1 MSHNSF
7 NRYGLLAMVVPGA
20 LAVLATWRVEINLF
34 TLFGVHGFSLTGA
47 LVFLVLAL
55 TAGLLLSTV
64 FGWFGRLVQR
74 AFFGRIPGSFFL
86 ERASREAGL
95 LRVKLAHGAGHS
107 LDRNFP
113 QSFANAFRNYFKYET
128 ANDELRDRLCLSA
141 LAEHSTEVHRR
152 LERLEAGGQMRIN
165 LAGLFLLYAL
175 GRLAWILNA
184 GLAFTPLRI
193 AELALSLLLF
203 LGFVWSYLSLVGV
216 YYHELYLA
224 FFAMTVEE
232 NVDRPHVRLQTR
244 EDDRPRKRHHRRR
257 PDSGGGDRSS
267 GGGDRSSGG
276 GDRSSGGGNRSSGG
290 GNRSSDGRERSSGRG
305 DRSSDGRD
313 RSSGSGNRSSDGR
326 DRPPDGGQPPRE
338 G

>member
-1 MSHNSF
+1 MNHYSL
-7 NRYGLLAMVVPGA
+7 NRYGLLAMIVPGA

-34 TLFGVHGFSLTGA
+34 SLFGVRGFSLTGA

-74 AFFGRIPGSFFL
+74 SFFGRIPGSFFL

-113 QSFANAFRNYFKYET
+113 QSFANAFRTYFKYET

-141 LAEHSTEVHRR
+141 LAEHSAEVHRR
-152 LERLEAGGQMRIN
+152 LERLEAGGQMRMN

-175 GRLAWILNA
+175 GRLAWILSS

-193 AELALSLLLF
+193 VELALSLLLF

-224 FFAMTVEE
+224 FFALTVDE

-244 EDDRPRKRHHRRR
+244 ADDRPRQRHRRR
-257 PDSGGGDRSS
+257 KPDSGGGDRSS
-267 GGGDRSSGG
+267 GGGNRSSGG

-290 GNRSSDGRERSSGRG
+290 RDRSSGGG

-313 RSSGSGNRSSDGR
+313 R
-326 DRPPDGGQPPRE
+326 PPGGGQPPRE

>member
-1 MSHNSF
+1 MNHYSF
-7 NRYGLLAMVVPGA
+7 NRYGLLAMVLPGA

-34 TLFGVHGFSLTGA
+34 ALFGVHGFGINGA

-55 TAGLLLSTV
+55 TAGLLLTTV
-64 FGWFGRLVQR
+64 FGWFGRLFQR

-128 ANDELRDRLCLSA
+128 ANEELRDGLCLSA
-141 LAEHSTEVHRR
+141 LAEHSAEVHRR
-152 LERLEAGGQMRIN
+152 LERLEAGGQMRMN
-165 LAGLFLLYAL
+165 LAGLFLIYAL
-175 GRLAWILNA
+175 ARLAWILTS
-184 GLAFTPLRI
+184 GLDFTPLRI
-193 AELALSLLLF
+193 VELALSLVLF

-224 FFAMTVEE
+224 FFALTVEE

-244 EDDRPRKRHHRRR
+244 NDDRPRQRHRRKR
-257 PDSGGGDRSS
+257 SDSGGGDRSQ
-267 GGGDRSSGG
+267 GGGNRSSGRG
-276 GDRSSGGGNRSSGG
+276 DRPSDGRDRSSGGGNRSSGG
-290 GNRSSDGRERSSGRG
+290 GDRPSD
-305 DRSSDGRD
+305 
-313 RSSGSGNRSSDGR
+313 NR
-326 DRPPDGGQPPRE
+326 DRPPSGGQPPRE

>member
-1 MSHNSF
+1 MNHYSF

-34 TLFGVHGFSLTGA
+34 ALFGVHGFGITGA

-55 TAGLLLSTV
+55 TAGLLLTTV
-64 FGWFGRLVQR
+64 FGWFGRLFQR

-128 ANDELRDRLCLSA
+128 ANEELRDGLCLSA
-141 LAEHSTEVHRR
+141 LAEHSAEVHRR
-152 LERLEAGGQMRIN
+152 LERLEAGGQMRMN
-165 LAGLFLLYAL
+165 LAGLFLIYAL
-175 GRLAWILNA
+175 ARLAWILTS
-184 GLAFTPLRI
+184 GLDFTPLRI
-193 AELALSLLLF
+193 VELALSLVLF

-224 FFAMTVEE
+224 FFALTVEE

-244 EDDRPRKRHHRRR
+244 NDDRPRQRHRRKR
-257 PDSGGGDRSS
+257 SDSGGGDRSQ
-267 GGGDRSSGG
+267 GGGNRSQGGGNRSSGRG
-276 GDRSSGGGNRSSGG
+276 DRPSDGRDRSSGGGNRSSGG
-290 GNRSSDGRERSSGRG
+290 GDRPSD
-305 DRSSDGRD
+305 
-313 RSSGSGNRSSDGR
+313 NR
-326 DRPPDGGQPPRE
+326 DRPPSGGQPPRE